1 MVEAIYILSHAEKP
15 EFLLREIILVVL
27 GRLPPLG
34 HGKYIY
40 KQSNILK

>member
-1 MVEAIYILSHAEKP
+1 MVESVYILSHAEKP
-15 EFLLREIILVVL
+15 EFLLGEIVLVWM
-27 GRLPPLG
+27 GGLPSLG